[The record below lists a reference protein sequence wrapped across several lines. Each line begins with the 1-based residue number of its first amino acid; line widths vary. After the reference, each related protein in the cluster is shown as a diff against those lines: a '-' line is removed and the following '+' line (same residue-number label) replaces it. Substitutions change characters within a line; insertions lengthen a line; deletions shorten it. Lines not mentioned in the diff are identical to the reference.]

1 MNFRILPGPGTQDSW
16 ARFWPPEYDFIFERL
31 KYLWNKCESDLLY
44 NKASDFISRVLIK
57 KRFSIFHPY
66 RASVIFEP
74 ILSAIR
80 RVSGPLLSIR
90 RTTWRRSMGRKTPQ
104 GRAGKLIR
112 PLTNRITNRF
122 TNRDGLRLTTA
133 YLVYQTAQINLIRQ
147 KVSHERFGIESSQP
161 SVNF

>member
-1 MNFRILPGPGTQDSW
+1 MLGCYTAD
-16 ARFWPPEYDFIFERL
+16 
-31 KYLWNKCESDLLY
+31 
-44 NKASDFISRVLIK
+44 
-57 KRFSIFHPY
+57 
-66 RASVIFEP
+66 IFEP

-133 YLVYQTAQINLIRQ
+133 NLVVSNCSDESDQTKGKSTASLNSDPRTFEIQ
-147 KVSHERFGIESSQP
+147 STD
-161 SVNF
+161 

>member
-1 MNFRILPGPGTQDSW
+1 MTRD
-16 ARFWPPEYDFIFERL
+16 YDFIFDRL

-44 NKASDFISRVLIK
+44 NKASDFIRKVLIK
-57 KRFSIFHPY
+57 YDLRFFNLY
-66 RASVIFEP
+66 RALVGLNTAVIYEP

-133 YLVYQTAQINLIRQ
+133 NLVVSNCSDESDQTKGKSPAVQDR
-147 KVSHERFGIESSQP
+147 VSTAIHALLKFNQRTDSPGL
-161 SVNF
+161 